1 MTFSWPPERSAS
13 LAWTA
18 VLLGGLL
25 LASIAAPFVFAAL
38 GAVSWAAHWPYSR
51 IFNRTA
57 MVVAAVLLYVF
68 RRPLGW
74 HLLPQLYNSRSPGRA
89 GMSVLAGF
97 AAALAGTTL
106 AVAAAFAL
114 GLLGPAPGGYA
125 FFAARTATTLA
136 GALVVAWIEETFF
149 RGLMFPSLA
158 ATAGTCTAAIASSAA
173 YSLVHLLVS
182 DSTLVRSDFS
192 LGAGFRYVVHAVGRQ
207 IKPASLLP
215 LCGTFLCGLV
225 LATAVRR
232 SGTLFLAIGLHA
244 GWAAAFQILRH
255 ATCPRVAIPGSS
267 YLATHYYLV
276 GTPWAWAGVLLS
288 GLAAIAWHEHVERR
302 GSGSPD
308 DGESALSPS
317 R

>member
-1 MTFSWPPERSAS
+1 MNSRRPPECGAL

-25 LASIAAPFVFAAL
+25 LASLASPFVFAAL
-38 GAVSWAAHWPYSR
+38 GAVPWAARWPYSR

-57 MVVAAVLLYVF
+57 MVVAALLLYAF

-74 HLLPQLYNSRSPGRA
+74 RVLPLLYASRTAGGA
-89 GMSVLAGF
+89 GMQFLAGF
-97 AAALAGTTL
+97 AAALAGPAL
-106 AVAAAFAL
+106 AVAAACAL

-125 FFAARTATTLA
+125 FFAVRTATTLV

-158 ATAGTCTAAIASSAA
+158 ATLGTYTAAIASSAA
-173 YSLVHLLVS
+173 YTLVHLLVS
-182 DSTLVRSDFS
+182 DPTLVRGEFT
-192 LGAGFRYVVHAVGRQ
+192 LGAGLGYVVHAVGRQ
-207 IKPASLLP
+207 IEPASLLP
-215 LCGTFLCGLV
+215 LCGTFLCGMV
-225 LATAVRR
+225 LAAAVRR
-232 SGTLFLAIGLHA
+232 TGTLYLAIGLHA
-244 GWAAAFQILRH
+244 GWASALQILRH
-255 ATCPRVAIPGSS
+255 ATHPRVEIPGSS

-276 GTPWAWAGVLLS
+276 GTPWAWAGVLVS
-288 GLAAIAWHEHVERR
+288 GLVAIAWFVQFERR

-308 DGESALSPS
+308 DGEIASSAL